1 MFHITVYN
9 SKASKNSEYYLFNPG
24 FAEKLRP
31 LRKTFF
37 SSSVNSY
44 EEKLKITLSE
54 LWVSLKVLFD
64 VIVKGFCYFCF
75 CILSWCKIDLSL
87 PTRSKEQM

>member
-54 LWVSLKVLFD
+54 L
-64 VIVKGFCYFCF
+64 
-75 CILSWCKIDLSL
+75 
-87 PTRSKEQM
+87 